1 MEYRLTITIAGHGNE
16 EAAERCLDAFLT
28 CHSETGPVV
37 SINPSAGTLSVT
49 IALDATDPW
58 AAGNLASRI
67 FATGLKQS
75 ELAPTPII
83 DVAISAVQFDDDSR
97 RSRELVPA

>member
-1 MEYRLTITIAGHGNE
+1 MEYRLTITIADHGNE
-16 EAAERCLDAFLT
+16 EAAERCLDALLER
-28 CHSETGPVV
+28 HPETGPVV

-67 FATGLKQS
+67 WVTGLNQS
-75 ELAPTPII
+75 GLSPAPII
-83 DVAISAVQFDDDSR
+83 DVAISAVEFDDAR

>member
-1 MEYRLTITIAGHGNE
+1 MEYRLTITIAEHGNE

-28 CHSETGPVV
+28 RHPETGPVV

-58 AAGNLASRI
+58 AAGNLASMI
-67 FATGLKQS
+67 WASGLNQS
-75 ELAPTPII
+75 GLAPAPII
-83 DVAISAVQFDDDSR
+83 DVAISAVEFEDGAR